1 MLFVISQTC
10 KNCFLGNPTRF
21 GGGGGNANLFHRW
34 GPHVFK
40 LGCGITYVVFIC
52 LQFCYGFQARNIRKR
67 LDVIMSECEALGPL
81 SPSVTTWLELL
92 QAKVSW
98 AKGFHIGY
106 TMVGIATVVTVATA
120 AHGRHR
126 HRPPPPPTLP
136 PPGLQNSYFQGDF

>member
-1 MLFVISQTC
+1 MTSPVI
-10 KNCFLGNPTRF
+10 
-21 GGGGGNANLFHRW
+21 
-34 GPHVFK
+34 
-40 LGCGITYVVFIC
+40 GCGITYVGLIC
-52 LQFCYGFQARNIRKR
+52 LQFCSGFEARNIRKR

-81 SPSVTTWLELL
+81 SPSVTTWLELV

-126 HRPPPPPTLP
+126 HRPPPPPALP